1 MEEWRARQGP
11 AVNGGMAGP
20 TCGPKRTSVLAL
32 GQRQYRHLHIRGA
45 CVSYDTF
52 RLSFRLASAPLGRLR
67 GACRRP
73 PGWALLS
80 LSDALCKARLE
91 RAPAGAEG
99 PRRSLA
105 GHRAAC
111 LPFRVDPSRPGT
123 TLDAVDPTSLP
134 PSLSPSLPPFLFIF
148 FFFARQGLKAD
159 LPPQKLHRGMRPASP
174 FTL

>member
-45 CVSYDTF
+45 CVSYDKF
-52 RLSFRLASAPLGRLR
+52 RRSFRLASAPLGRLR

-80 LSDALCKARLE
+80 LSDALCKARLI
-91 RAPAGAEG
+91 RAPAGPKG
-99 PRRSLA
+99 LA
-105 GHRAAC
+105 AAWQGTA
-111 LPFRVDPSRPGT
+111 PIFRVGPSRPGT
-123 TLDAVDPTSLP
+123 TLDVVDPTSLP